1 MFYFKFDFYG
11 REQELDELN
20 SLYRRDGFKFVV
32 VYGRRRVGKSSL
44 IQKFI
49 SEGDKPSISF
59 MALEQN
65 DKYNL
70 DSFSEIIMNR
80 FDDTRD
86 YLTSFKSWEKA
97 LDYIISKVKDER
109 LVLFIDEYP
118 YVANSNPSIS
128 SILQK
133 YIDGDFQKTNIMLIL
148 CGSSMKFYGG
158 TGVREKKVHCMV
170 EEICSLK
177 LNVLIIYDSAKFL
190 ILDL

>member
-148 CGSSMKFYGG
+148 CGSSMSFMEA
-158 TGVREKKVHCMV
+158 RC
-170 EEICSLK
+170 
-177 LNVLIIYDSAKFL
+177 
-190 ILDL
+190 